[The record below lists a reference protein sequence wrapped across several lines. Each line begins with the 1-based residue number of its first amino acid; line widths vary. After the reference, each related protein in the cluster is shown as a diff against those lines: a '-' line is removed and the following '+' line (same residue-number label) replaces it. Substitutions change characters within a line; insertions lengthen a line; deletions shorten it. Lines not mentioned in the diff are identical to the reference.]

1 GAARAARA
9 AHAEDTEA
17 QGSSRDGAGRGAEGG
32 RRGRRDDGP
41 RRGPLRRA
49 PPARCARPG
58 RGRRRQARRHD
69 EEGDPARRPADDG
82 RRQRQEQRRGAGE
95 DPGRRG
101 VQAAGDVQG
110 GHPRRDEEGTGASGV
125 SGTGE
130 AVLRGTGEV
139 SSKENGRRK
148 TGNRKPETV
157 RSRIR
162 TFPVSR
168 CLFPVACFFFSV
180 PAIARTGFG
189 DYVKAVR
196 ALEEQRI
203 DDARDLVA
211 ALAKAAPDDPEVQAL
226 EAQVAFLDGDYARA
240 AGLLDKLTDPK
251 LKELKPLVNETI
263 AATKGMLHKDSPHF
277 SIFYQPG

>member
-1 GAARAARA
+1 
-9 AHAEDTEA
+9 
-17 QGSSRDGAGRGAEGG
+17 
-32 RRGRRDDGP
+32 
-41 RRGPLRRA
+41 
-49 PPARCARPG
+49 
-58 RGRRRQARRHD
+58 
-69 EEGDPARRPADDG
+69 
-82 RRQRQEQRRGAGE
+82 
-95 DPGRRG
+95 
-101 VQAAGDVQG
+101 
-110 GHPRRDEEGTGASGV
+110 RDEEGTGASGV

-196 ALEEQRI
+196 APEEQRI

-211 ALAKAAPDDPEVQAL
+211 ELAKAAPDDPEVQAL

-277 SIFYQPG
+277 SIFYQPGKDEVLVDLAAETLESAYATIGEDLGEKPKGKIRVEILPRVSDLARVSTLTEKEIETSGTIALCKYNKLMVVSPRATLFGYPWLDTMAHELTHYIIMRAT